1 VGDQQRSEYDKVQ
14 KLAIEPTQN
23 EHESSM
29 SYNIRLLI
37 DCPDHRGL
45 IAAVSNFIALHNG
58 NILSA
63 DQHVGEPPKAAF
75 FMRMEIESDGFG
87 LGRDEFDA
95 AFAPLARQHGMKWRV
110 SFSDRPKRMAIL
122 VSKQGHCLI
131 DMLWRWEAGEL
142 DAEIPL
148 VISNHNDLAHKVA
161 IHGIPFFHMPVTKA
175 TQAEQ
180 ESHVVTLLR
189 EHEVDV
195 VVLARYM
202 QILSPEFLRSWNR
215 PVINI
220 HHSFLPAFVGASPY
234 RQAYARGVKI
244 IGATAHYVTAELD
257 AGPIINQDVAH
268 VSHRDNVDDM
278 VRIGREVER
287 RALAKAVRWHL
298 EDRVLVDGNRTVV
311 FE

>member
-1 VGDQQRSEYDKVQ
+1 
-14 KLAIEPTQN
+14 
-23 EHESSM
+23 M

-45 IAAVSNFIALHNG
+45 IAAVSSFIALHNG

-63 DQHVGEPPKAAF
+63 DQHVGEPPDGTY
-75 FMRMEIESDGFG
+75 FMRMEIESNGFG

-95 AFAPLARQHGMKWRV
+95 AFAPLARQHGMRWRV
-110 SFSDRPKRMAIL
+110 SFTDRPKRMAIL

-148 VISNHNDLAHKVA
+148 VISNHAELAPKVET
-161 IHGIPFFHMPVTKA
+161 HGVSFVHLPVTKA
-175 TQAEQ
+175 SQVEQ
-180 ESHVVTLLR
+180 ESRIAALLR
-189 EHEVDV
+189 EQETDLI
-195 VVLARYM
+195 VLARYM
-202 QILSPEFLRSWNR
+202 QILSPGFLGSCSR
-215 PVINI
+215 PIINI

-257 AGPIINQDVAH
+257 GGPIINQDVAH
-268 VSHRDNVDDM
+268 VSHRDNVEDM

-287 RALAKAVRWHL
+287 RVLAQAVRWHL